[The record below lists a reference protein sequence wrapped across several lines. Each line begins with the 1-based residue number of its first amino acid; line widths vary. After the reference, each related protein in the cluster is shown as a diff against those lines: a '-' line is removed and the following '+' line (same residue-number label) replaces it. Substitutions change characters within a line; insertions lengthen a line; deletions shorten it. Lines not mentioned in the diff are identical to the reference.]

1 MSTSKLNSVQ
11 LENLASNHAGI
22 LFVYTSSNGTQ
33 TAQHFFGTD
42 FEPKKIEVTDKNDK
56 RQEDELF
63 KVWKNIISTLWA
75 AKDAEMTFR
84 EDNDGIRSKFRAST
98 PSKIV
103 INSDK
108 GVNIATFEMD
118 SSVWAKIGLMPTK
131 KDFERT
137 ARDYKTA
144 IHRATKA
151 SFDALKFRTEDYLK
165 QKEKEAKEVEKA
177 LQNASKQA
185 SATND
190 KAKDDIKETEKDEK
204 LVAA

>member
-1 MSTSKLNSVQ
+1 MATSKLNAVQ

-42 FEPKKIEVTDKNDK
+42 FEPKKIEISDKNDK
-56 RQEDELF
+56 RQEDEF
-63 KVWKNIISTLWA
+63 FRVWKNIISTLWA

-108 GVNIATFEMD
+108 GLNIATFEMD

-177 LQNASKQA
+177 LENAAKQA
-185 SATND
+185 NKAND
-190 KAKDDIKETEKDEK
+190 KATERTEKDEK
-204 LVAA
+204 LVVAA